1 MRLCIYLRIRR
12 KLLIVVILFPI
23 TACILFAL
31 HLSLIK
37 VNKPLEFVE
46 NSLSLKRGFA
56 KYNVVASSKR
66 VGQRDIR
73 IRKHELWFHSTDVL
87 PTVENKSL
95 AGKNEPTKQFS
106 DTAERPKE
114 KRTTSATFV
123 LWQKNKATACDGN
136 LEMFSGHF
144 VALRDV
150 IFDKKFVWSDNL
162 GGENLSKVMSQLED
176 AEYYNVNKGFFKLE
190 CRDFPPQYLFPSSH
204 NTHLNT
210 WFDNT
215 TPLTN
220 KSVISTPV
228 TYVKD
233 FTIIVKRYEYVNL
246 YHSMTD
252 FYNAFLIMKFFQNT
266 PHDTKILLFDS
277 HPKGSLDPVWA
288 KIFNSYSRVSQLG
301 AFSQYRHAVWN
312 IPGYDSPMYD
322 YSNPERIPLIEEFR
336 QFFLKQYGVLGKSAL
351 GCKRLKLVIIWRRNY
366 VAHARNPKGRIER
379 KIWNEV
385 ELLRVAE
392 KTGFFSFVIGIQLEK
407 LSMKSQLSIVSN
419 ADVLVGMH
427 GAGLTHTLFLPSHAG
442 LIELVPEYFSPLGHF
457 EGLARWRGL
466 HYLRWINEDVSNEKS
481 GKRTR
486 IPPSVFR
493 KTLFDMKQKICGGK
507 LGIFTPLP

>member
-1 MRLCIYLRIRR
+1 
-12 KLLIVVILFPI
+12 
-23 TACILFAL
+23 
-31 HLSLIK
+31 
-37 VNKPLEFVE
+37 
-46 NSLSLKRGFA
+46 
-56 KYNVVASSKR
+56 
-66 VGQRDIR
+66 
-73 IRKHELWFHSTDVL
+73 
-87 PTVENKSL
+87 
-95 AGKNEPTKQFS
+95 
-106 DTAERPKE
+106 
-114 KRTTSATFV
+114 
-123 LWQKNKATACDGN
+123 
-136 LEMFSGHF
+136 
-144 VALRDV
+144 
-150 IFDKKFVWSDNL
+150 
-162 GGENLSKVMSQLED
+162 
-176 AEYYNVNKGFFKLE
+176 
-190 CRDFPPQYLFPSSH
+190 
-204 NTHLNT
+204 
-210 WFDNT
+210 
-215 TPLTN
+215 
-220 KSVISTPV
+220 
-228 TYVKD
+228 
-233 FTIIVKRYEYVNL
+233 
-246 YHSMTD
+246 MTD

-301 AFSQYRHAVWN
+301 AFSRYRHAVWN

-442 LIELVPEYFSPLGHF
+442 LIELVPEYFPPLGHF

-466 HYLRWINEDVSNEKS
+466 HYLRWTNEDVSNEKS